1 MMCVYILN
9 LYYYKI
15 VWVIIC
21 NECVFVFVVFIAKKT
36 QEVLQFGNQQNRQAD
51 TRNYARA
58 EKRRES
64 QQTKHYTHNN
74 IRIINFVPA
83 YPNNRTGRIDC

>member
-1 MMCVYILN
+1 VYNI
-9 LYYYKI
+9 
-15 VWVIIC
+15 
-21 NECVFVFVVFIAKKT
+21 IAKKT

-64 QQTKHYTHNN
+64 QLTQYHNN
-74 IRIINFVPA
+74 IPTHIIPTPTIVGHA
-83 YPNNRTGRIDC
+83 GSIDCQRNYTYIYYNI